1 MKKVQLVLG
10 SGGARG
16 LVHIGVIEQ
25 LLEEGYEINRVVGCS
40 MGSVVG
46 GIFAAG
52 NMVPYKEWMLSLS
65 RAKVLGLMDF
75 TIEKQGF
82 LKGEKVFEEIKEL
95 FEMPLLENFPIPF
108 TAVATDLNAK
118 QEVHYSTGDFYEAI
132 RASIAIPGVFTPVK
146 RGNQL
151 LVDGAVLNPL
161 PLNLVQRDE
170 DSIIIA
176 VNTYGPES
184 TLFNSGKVDE
194 DEIGIVRDLRA
205 WMTRRGHPRTRK
217 KSTQVNHYN
226 SIQDILYNSYRLT
239 RDRLIELMLTNYP
252 PDIYINIP
260 SNASSTFDFHKTAS
274 LVEIG
279 RIECK
284 KALR

>member
-1 MKKVQLVLG
+1 
-10 SGGARG
+10 
-16 LVHIGVIEQ
+16 
-25 LLEEGYEINRVVGCS
+25 GCS

-52 NMVPYKEWMLSLS
+52 NLVPYKEWMLSLS

-95 FEMPLLENFPIPF
+95 FEMPLMENFPIPF

-205 WMTRRGHPRTRK
+205 WMTRRGHPRNKK
-217 KSTQVNHYN
+217 KSTQINHYN

-279 RIECK
+279 RLECK